1 MSALHYHSETFKFA
15 SFHGGEY
22 FKCSLPGLE
31 PCTLVYR
38 HTVVVEVHNPVYKG
52 SMFLQSILSTYKSK
66 YCHIPG
72 YQNLNTYSDY
82 KQDVMFS

>member
-1 MSALHYHSETFKFA
+1 MYALHYHSETCKFTG
-15 SFHGGEY
+15 FHGGEY
-22 FKCSLPGLE
+22 IKCSLPGLE
-31 PCTLVYR
+31 PRTL
-38 HTVVVEVHNPVYKG
+38 VYKG

-82 KQDVMFS
+82 EQAVMFS